1 MNDDILLV
9 TNVRDL
15 SAVDVV
21 MQKSLK

>member
-1 MNDDILLV
+1 MNEDILLV